1 MSTIVSE
8 FTTQL
13 TISSSMPGVIA
24 IGFLIALLLEIEIIR
39 AFKKDLIQ
47 PGIHVLAAAI
57 VPLILVFLT
66 WMMVRIIDLVY

>member
-39 AFKKDLIQ
+39 AFRKNLSQ
-47 PGIHVLAAAI
+47 PGVRALSTAM
-57 VPLILVFLT
+57 VPLTLVFLT
-66 WMMVRIIDLVY
+66 WMVVRIVDLVN

>member
-39 AFKKDLIQ
+39 AFRKNVSQSGVRALST
-47 PGIHVLAAAI
+47 AM
-57 VPLILVFLT
+57 VPLTLVFLT
-66 WMMVRIIDLVY
+66 WMIVRIVDLVN

>member
-24 IGFLIALLLEIEIIR
+24 IGFLIALLLEIEVIR
-39 AFKKDLIQ
+39 AFKKNLVQ
-47 PGIHVLAAAI
+47 PGFRVLAVAI
-57 VPLILVFLT
+57 IPFTLVFLT